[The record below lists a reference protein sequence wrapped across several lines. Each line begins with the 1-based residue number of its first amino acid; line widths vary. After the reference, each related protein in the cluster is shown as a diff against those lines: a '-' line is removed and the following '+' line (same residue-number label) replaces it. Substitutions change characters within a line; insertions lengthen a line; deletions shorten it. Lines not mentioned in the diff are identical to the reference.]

1 MRRNQRALI
10 WLGISIL
17 AVLTLSALLV
27 QASPDSDAAGPVIT
41 DWSSH
46 HVIFSR
52 PATAEQAE
60 SVERDPRYW
69 QQLRRQSPVVLPEAE
84 TESASASTLQSSS
97 DVSSQGKNQA
107 FGRDWAEDMG
117 GGATVGAGNYPAK
130 FSFKSTTASCAT
142 DFVVFNTGNLGSAP
156 GKPSLLAYNN
166 LYSGCT
172 APVPAVYWA
181 FNTGGQI
188 MTSTALSRDGTQ
200 IAFVQTTGAGVSY
213 LALLKWKASRGT
225 VAAPAVPGFATPPFF
240 PSCPA
245 PCMTTLKLVDS
256 SVAAKDSNSSPFYD
270 YGNDALYVGDDSGYL
285 HKFTPV
291 FNAVP
296 TEVTTGGWP
305 LKVNSSAP
313 TALTNPVLD
322 SVTGNVFVEDKGGYL
337 YRVNSTG
344 AATPTQSGLLDHST
358 ALDVGPGMVQ
368 GPIVDSAAGLVYVF
382 ATSDGSLGC
391 AGGVDCTVIYQ
402 VTTSFAANVVPV
414 SPEKVNI
421 GSSTAHGTKPNPLY
435 IGAFDSTYQSSVD
448 PPTGNL
454 YVCGDTGLDA
464 ILYRV
469 PITAGSFGTVV
480 PIVATTTAANHRTC
494 APVTDISNPNTS
506 VGTMERV
513 FFGVVTS
520 GLPTLCAGGGCAL
533 SFVDTPWQKDTL
545 YNVGQE
551 VLVLRANNT
560 PWINVAITS
569 GTTAAAQ
576 PTWPAVVGAE
586 TIDGT
591 VIWLNQGAT
600 SLTPLATWVANQA
613 YALHASIVDSNGNV
627 EIVTAPLGG
636 TSGGGVPNW
645 STTPGGVTGPDGT
658 LIWINAGPLPSAAL
672 ASSGGTSGFIIDN
685 VVGSGTQI
693 GASQVYFSTLGS
705 QVCTGGTGGC
715 AVQASQSGLQ

>member
-1 MRRNQRALI
+1 MRRNQRALV

-27 QASPDSDAAGPVIT
+27 QASPDSEEDGPVIT

-52 PATAEQAE
+52 PATAEQAQ

-69 QQLRRQSPVVLPEAE
+69 QQVRRQLPVVLPEAE
-84 TESASASTLQSSS
+84 TESDSASTSQPSS
-97 DVSSQGKNQA
+97 DVSFQRKNQA
-107 FGRDWAEDMG
+107 LGRDWAEDMG
-117 GGATVGAGNYPAK
+117 GGATVGAANYPAK
-130 FSFKSTTASCAT
+130 FSFKSTTASCAA

-225 VAAPAVPGFATPPFF
+225 VASPAVPGFATAPFF
-240 PSCPA
+240 PGCPA

-256 SVAAKDSNSSPFYD
+256 GVAARDTNSSPFYD

-291 FNAVP
+291 FSGVP
-296 TEVTTGGWP
+296 LEVTTGGWP

-358 ALDVGPGMVQ
+358 ALDTGPGMVQ
-368 GPIVDSAAGLVYVF
+368 GPIVDSSARLVYVF
-382 ATSDGSLGC
+382 ATSDGSSGC
-391 AGGVDCTVIYQ
+391 TGGVDCTVIYE
-402 VTTSFAANVVPV
+402 VSTSFAANIIPV
-414 SPEKVNI
+414 SPEKVSI
-421 GSSTAHGTKPNPLY
+421 GSSTAHGTAPNRLY
-435 IGAFDSTYQSSVD
+435 IGAFDSTYESSVD

-454 YVCGDTGLDA
+454 YVCGDTGGNA

-469 PITAGSFGTVV
+469 PITAGSFGTVT
-480 PIVATTTAANHRTC
+480 PIVATTTAANHRAC
-494 APVTDISNPNTS
+494 APVSDVSNPNTS

-513 FFGVVTS
+513 FFGVVNS

-551 VLVLRANNT
+551 VLVIRGDNT
-560 PWINVAITS
+560 PWINVAIS
-569 GTTAAAQ
+569 NGTTAGSP
-576 PTWPAVVGAE
+576 PTWPAGVGAE

-600 SLTPLATWVANQA
+600 TLTPLASWVANQVNGLQA
-613 YALHASIVDSNGNV
+613 RIVDNNGNV
-627 EIVTAPLGG
+627 EIVALPG
-636 TSGGGVPNW
+636 TSGAGPAPNW
-645 STTPGGVTGPDGT
+645 NTTAGGLTLDGT
-658 LIWINAGPLPSAAL
+658 VTWINAGVLPSAAL
-672 ASSGGTSGFIIDN
+672 ASSAGTSGFIIDN
-685 VVGSGTQI
+685 VVGSGVQV
-693 GASQVYFSTLGS
+693 GASQVYFSTLAN
-705 QVCTGGTGGC
+705 QACTGGTGGC

>member
-1 MRRNQRALI
+1 MRRNQRGLF

-17 AVLTLSALLV
+17 AVLTLSAALLV
-27 QASPDSDAAGPVIT
+27 QASPDSEAVGPVIT
-41 DWSSH
+41 DWSTH

-52 PATAEQAE
+52 PATEE
-60 SVERDPRYW
+60 VVERLERDPRYW
-69 QQLRRQSPVVLPEAE
+69 QQLRRQSPLTLPEVE
-84 TESASASTLQSSS
+84 TESDSASTLQSSS
-97 DVSSQGKNQA
+97 DVSSQGKNHA
-107 FGRDWAEDMG
+107 LGRDWAEDMG
-117 GGATVGAGNYPAK
+117 GSATVGAGNYPAK
-130 FSFKSTTASCAT
+130 FSFNPTTASCAT
-142 DFVVFNTGNLGSAP
+142 DFVVFSTGNLGSAP
-156 GKPSLLAYNN
+156 GKPGILAYNN

-188 MTSTALSRDGTQ
+188 KSSTTLSRTGTE
-200 IAFVQTTGAGVSY
+200 IAFVQTTGGGVSD

-225 VAAPAVPGFATPPFF
+225 VASPAVPAFASNPIF

-245 PCMTTLKLVDS
+245 PCMTTLPLVDS
-256 SVAAKDSNSSPFYD
+256 SVAARDSNSSPFYD
-270 YGNDALYVGDDSGYL
+270 YANDALYVGDDSGYL

-296 TEVTTGGWP
+296 KEVTTGGWP
-305 LKVNSSAP
+305 VKVNSSAP

-368 GPIVDSAAGLVYVF
+368 GPIVDSGAGLVYVF

-391 AGGVDCTVIYQ
+391 GGVDCTVIYQ

-414 SPEKVNI
+414 SPEKVDI
-421 GSSTAHGTKPNPLY
+421 GSSTAHGIAPNPLY
-435 IGAFDSTYQSSVD
+435 IGTFDSTYQSSAN

-454 YVCGDTGLDA
+454 YVCGDTGGNA

-469 PITAGSFGTVV
+469 PITAGSFGTVT
-480 PIVATTTAANHRTC
+480 PIVATTAAANHRTC
-494 APVTDISNPNTS
+494 APVSDVSNPNTS

-513 FFGVVTS
+513 FFGVANS

-533 SFVDTPWQKDTL
+533 SFVDTPWKKGTH

-551 VLVLRANNT
+551 ILVLRADNT
-560 PWINVAITS
+560 PWINVAILS

-576 PTWPAVVGAE
+576 PTWPAGVGAE

-600 SLTPLATWVANQA
+600 TLTPLASWVANQVN
-613 YALHASIVDSNGNV
+613 ALQARIVDDNGNV
-627 EIVTAPLGG
+627 EIVAVPG
-636 TSGGGVPNW
+636 TSGAGPAAPNW
-645 STTPGGVTGPDGT
+645 NTTAGGLTVDGT
-658 LIWINAGPLPSAAL
+658 VTWINAGVLPSAAL
-672 ASSGGTSGFIIDN
+672 ASSAGTSGFIIDN
-685 VVGSGTQI
+685 VVGSGVQV
-693 GASQVYFSTLGS
+693 GASQVYFSTLAN
-705 QVCTGGTGGC
+705 QACTGGTGGC
-715 AVQASQSGLQ
+715 AVQASQSALQ